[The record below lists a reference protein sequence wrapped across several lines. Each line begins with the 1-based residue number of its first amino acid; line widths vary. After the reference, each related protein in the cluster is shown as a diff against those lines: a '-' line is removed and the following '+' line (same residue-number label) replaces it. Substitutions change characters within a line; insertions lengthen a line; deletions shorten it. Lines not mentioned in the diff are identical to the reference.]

1 MGLRCG
7 CPSRFT
13 MPSLSVWLVK
23 ERSKQTAGSKRNPR
37 TNKIGQTLTL
47 YSRVSTFKEN
57 GNHAVKNESER
68 KKKSST
74 DYPLAMLPA
83 CKSRPEVTPSDAVM
97 SRGVAARASSQLGI
111 IRYGHIWLPPFLFL
125 SSRLLRACFLL
136 QRKIVCGKVLRK
148 QVNRLHSIISF
159 SVSNYAYLRTIRNHT
174 LD

>member
-1 MGLRCG
+1 
-7 CPSRFT
+7 
-13 MPSLSVWLVK
+13 
-23 ERSKQTAGSKRNPR
+23 
-37 TNKIGQTLTL
+37 
-47 YSRVSTFKEN
+47 
-57 GNHAVKNESER
+57 
-68 KKKSST
+68 
-74 DYPLAMLPA
+74 MLPA